1 MRKKQ
6 LHMQITRQYDF
17 FFLTAQIYRPHFEN
31 ILIFFFFITK
41 TRNTILV
48 WNAYFL
54 WYLKIKSNV
63 AAYLGTGSLVSQ
75 TPWKTE
81 TTKYLNIFCVV
92 YHILNQ
98 LRDKAFHRIK
108 DLYMKTNDLIEK
120 HAQRE
125 YWINSTLGEK
135 QKPLYGPQRL
145 TELFQC
151 FKVLCGLHFVNHT

>member
-1 MRKKQ
+1 MRKRQ

-108 DLYMKTNDLIEK
+108 DLYMKTNDLIGKTRPERVLNK
-120 HAQRE
+120 LNIGGKTKTSVWPPKAH
-125 YWINSTLGEK
+125 WIISMFQGSLRFTL
-135 QKPLYGPQRL
+135 
-145 TELFQC
+145 C
-151 FKVLCGLHFVNHT
+151 